1 MNNNNAIWADG
12 WRTRIQD
19 ALQEKGHRS
28 VTNLFAAYPAVPFS
42 RLAERVGIRAAPI
55 QFVSMALAE
64 AKDLKAWHW
73 LVADSLCRHI
83 VGTCSGGW
91 RVGPKCEWKQTLA
104 LSSWMSDVLGDSRY
118 AQREEALSIVAKAMI
133 DDHGIDDAWVPSG
146 PCDSV
151 IVRHLTP
158 LLS

>member
-1 MNNNNAIWADG
+1 MNKNNHMWAEG
-12 WRTRIQD
+12 WRTRIQE
-19 ALQEKGHRS
+19 ALHDKGYQS
-28 VTNLFAAYPAVPFS
+28 VTNLFAAYPAVPVCQI
-42 RLAERVGIRAAPI
+42 AERVGIRAAPI
-55 QFVSMALAE
+55 QLVSMALAE

-73 LVADSLCRHI
+73 LAADSLSRHI
-83 VGTCSGGW
+83 VDTCGGGW

-104 LSSWMSDVLGDSRY
+104 LSSWMSDVLSDSRY

-133 DDHGIDDAWVPSG
+133 DDHGIDDEWIPSG

-151 IVRHLTP
+151 IVRHLAP